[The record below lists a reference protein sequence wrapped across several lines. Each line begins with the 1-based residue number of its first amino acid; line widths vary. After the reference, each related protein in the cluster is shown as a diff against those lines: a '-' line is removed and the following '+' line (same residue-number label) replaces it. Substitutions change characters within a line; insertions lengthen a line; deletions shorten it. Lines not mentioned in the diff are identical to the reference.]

1 MPAYESVFIARQ
13 DVGSS
18 QVDAL
23 TDNFA
28 EIIEQGGGKVSKR
41 EYWGLRNLAYRIKKN
56 RKGHY
61 VLMNIDAPAPAVLE
75 MERLMRLN
83 EDILRFM
90 TLRVDELEE
99 GPSVMMQKREE
110 RRERRGRDGD
120 GDGRDRR
127 EGRDSRPRRD
137 DGDAPA
143 AEAKTE
149 AKSDSEGDD

>member
-13 DVGSS
+13 DVGSG

-61 VLMNIDAPAPAVLE
+61 VLMNIDAPAAAVLE

-83 EDILRFM
+83 EDVLRFM
-90 TLRVDELEE
+90 TLRVEELEE

-120 GDGRDRR
+120 GRDRDRDRDRDRR
-127 EGRDSRPRRD
+127 RDGDEEPRRETRSASD
-137 DGDAPA
+137 DD
-143 AEAKTE
+143 T
-149 AKSDSEGDD
+149 DSKGDD